1 MIRTKKYYSLLL
13 LLMMSVSTIAAQSA
27 ISGKIS
33 DQSGMPLGGVNVILD
48 GTTQGAV
55 SDFDGNYTIENVES
69 GTYTLNATYLGYSKF
84 SQSVTVEGEDITVD
98 FTMEEDAESLDQ
110 VIVTGVTNP
119 KSKIESSVSVT
130 TMRPK
135 LIEQSAPR
143 TTAEIF
149 RTIPGIRSESSGGEG
164 NSNIAVRGV
173 PVSSGGSKYVQLQ
186 EDGLPVLLFGDIAF
200 GTADIFTR
208 YDSNI
213 SRIEAIRGGSASTL
227 SSNSPGAI
235 INLISKTGKT
245 EGGSIGTSFGLDY
258 GNFRTDFDYG
268 APIADGLYFHMGG
281 FYRVGEGVRDAGY
294 TANNG
299 GQFKFNLTKEFDKG
313 YVRVYAKYLND
324 KAIAYLPNPIQVTG
338 TNADPDFENI
348 PNFDANNQTLHT
360 PYLSQNAGLGQ
371 SNELR
376 RSNVSDGMNPISTS
390 FGIQASFDLGN
401 DFKIT
406 NNGRFSSNRGGFN
419 SPFPASVS
427 TASDFLT
434 GDFATGNGYDSL
446 VYANGDGAVS
456 GTSLITPVVLFD
468 TRLNNFNNFMNDIRL
483 TKKFDKLDV
492 TLGYFKGIQNLSM
505 SWLWNSYL
513 LEASGEDARLI
524 DAVDAGGNSLSDNGL
539 VGYGA
544 TFFGNCC
551 QRNYDTRYNT
561 SAPYLALA
569 LEASEKLNFD
579 ASIRYDKGQVDGSF
593 AGSPTDDDGNVIT
606 SAVDINNDN
615 EISLPESSVASID
628 LANATTVNY
637 DYDYI
642 SFSIGA
648 NYLLTENQAIF
659 ARYSRGGSA
668 KADRIL
674 FAGLDYTNS
683 DRINALDFINQAEVG
698 YKRGFEKGS
707 LYATFFYAKTVE
719 EGGFEATSNSI
730 IENDYK
736 SLGVEIEG
744 SYRFNNFNLRGG
756 LTFTDAE
763 IDSGDNMGKTPR
775 RQPDFIYNF
784 IPSYNFGKAS
794 QNSIGLSFIGQ
805 SKAYAQDS
813 NELVLPGFVIINSF
827 INIGITEKLNANL
840 SANNLFDTLGITESE
855 EGSITEGQTNYLR
868 VRPVPGRS
876 ISLGLNYSF

>member
-1 MIRTKKYYSLLL
+1 MITTKKCYSVLL
-13 LLMMSVSTIAAQSA
+13 LLMVSVSTVLAQSN
-27 ISGKIS
+27 ISGNITDS
-33 DQSGMPLGGVNVILD
+33 AGIPLAGVNVIVE

-55 SDFDGNYTIENVES
+55 SDFDGNYTITNVEN
-69 GTYTLNATYLGYSKF
+69 GTYTLNATYLGFSKF
-84 SQSVTVEGEDITVD
+84 TQSVTINNEDIIINILMT
-98 FTMEEDAESLDQ
+98 EDAESLDQ
-110 VIVTGVTNP
+110 IIVTGVTNP
-119 KSKIESSVSVT
+119 KSRIESSVSVT
-130 TMRPK
+130 TIRPGV
-135 LIEQSAPR
+135 IEQSAPR

-164 NSNIAVRGV
+164 NSNIAFRGV

-186 EDGLPVLLFGDIAF
+186 EDGLPVLLFGDMSFA
-200 GTADIFTR
+200 TADIFTR

-245 EGGSIGTSFGLDY
+245 EGGSIATAFGLDY
-258 GNFRTDFDYG
+258 GNFRTDFEYG
-268 APIADGLYFHMGG
+268 APISEGLYFHMGG
-281 FYRVGEGVRDAGY
+281 FYRVGEGIRDAGY

-299 GQFKFNLTKEFDKG
+299 GQFKFNITKEFDKG
-313 YVRVYAKYLND
+313 YVRLYAKYLND
-324 KAIAYLPNPIQVTG
+324 RAIAYLPNPIKVTG
-338 TNADPDFENI
+338 TNADPNFENV

-360 PYLSQNAGLGQ
+360 PYLSQNVGLGE
-371 SNELR
+371 SGELR

-390 FGIQASFDLGN
+390 VGMEASFDLG
-401 DFKIT
+401 DGFKIK
-406 NNGRFSSNRGGFN
+406 NNGRFSFNKGGFN

-427 TASDFLT
+427 TVSDFLA

-446 VYANGDGAVS
+446 VYANGDGAVPS
-456 GTSLITPVVLFD
+456 NALIAPVVLFD
-468 TRLNNFNNFMNDIRL
+468 TQLNNFNNFMNDIRL
-483 TKKFDKLDV
+483 TKSFDKVDV
-492 TLGYFKGIQNLSM
+492 TVGYFKGIQNVSM

-513 LEASGEDARLI
+513 LEARGDDARLI
-524 DAVDAGGNSLSDNGL
+524 DALDAGGNPLSTNGL

-544 TFFGNCC
+544 AFFGNCC
-551 QRNYDTRYNT
+551 QRSYDTRYNT
-561 SAPYLALA
+561 SAPYLAVA
-569 LEASEKLNFD
+569 FEASEKLNFD

-593 AGSPTDDDGNVIT
+593 AGPVT
-606 SAVDINNDN
+606 SVTDINNDGN
-615 EISLPESSVASID
+615 ISLPEQTVQSID
-628 LANATTVNY
+628 LANPTTVNY
-637 DYDYI
+637 EYDYV
-642 SFSIGA
+642 SFSLGA
-648 NYLLTENQAIF
+648 NYLINDNQAVF

-707 LYATFFYAKTVE
+707 LYATLFFAKTVE

-736 SLGVEIEG
+736 SVGIEIEG
-744 SYRFNNFNLRGG
+744 SYRFSKAFDIRGG

-763 IDSGDNMGKTPR
+763 IDSGDNAGNTPR

-784 IPSYNFGKAS
+784 IPTYNFGKTKKS
-794 QNSIGLSFIGQ
+794 SFGLSFIGQ

-827 INIGITEKLNANL
+827 LNLGITDNLNANL
-840 SANNLFDTLGITESE
+840 SANNIFDSLGITESE
-855 EGSITEGQTNYLR
+855 EGSIVEGQTNYLR

-876 ISLGLNYSF
+876 ISLGLNYTF